1 MSTALRIAH
10 GAFGRVAL
18 LDMDWSLVRHAHPHC
33 HVLLKVEGADT
44 QFVVGDKVYPLTNE
58 TAVLVN
64 GWQPHSYV
72 HDPERPRTV
81 ILALYIEPEW
91 LMAFRPGWAA
101 SGAPGFFSHPS
112 GDVSPRIRG
121 LAMNLAADMMA
132 RPEARAAHEAA
143 AVRPDDRGDRAL
155 HAMAKFPGIDP
166 GDEHAASATGASA
179 GLPPR
184 CGPKPTRR
192 CRLDTFAKEAG
203 LSRAHF
209 FRLFE
214 SSVGVPPKVYLNVV
228 RMERAVDAVLNQI
241 RQRLR
246 YQQAARLCRAGAFHA
261 LLPQPCRRQPARVPQ
276 CFPSRELMLHCTS
289 REMRRDGKF

>member
-44 QFVVGDKVYPLTNE
+44 QFVVGDRVYPLTDD

-72 HDPERPRTV
+72 HDPDRPRTV

-121 LAMNLAADMMA
+121 LAMNLATDMMA
-132 RPEARAAHEAA
+132 RPDARAAHESTLSDLMISVIERFTPWRSFPASIREMN
-143 AVRPDDRGDRAL
+143 VRSGDWR
-155 HAMAKFPGIDP
+155 IRRV
-166 GDEHAASATGASA
+166 AASMRSETRPGAV
-179 GLPPR
+179 
-184 CGPKPTRR
+184 
-192 CRLDTFAKEAG
+192 LDTFAKEAG

-214 SSVGVPPKVYLNVV
+214 SSIGVPPKVYLNVV
-228 RMERAVDAVLNQI
+228 RMEQALDAVLNQSATVCDI
-241 RQRLR
+241 S
-246 YQQAARLCRAGAFHA
+246 ARLGFAEPAHFTRFFRNHAGVSPREF
-261 LLPQPCRRQPARVPQ
+261 RKV
-276 CFPSRELMLHCTS
+276 SRLAS
-289 REMRRDGKF
+289 

>member
-1 MSTALRIAH
+1 MAGASAGHPHLGGIAMSTALRIAH

-18 LDMDWSLVRHAHPHC
+18 LDMDRSLVRHAHPHC

-44 QFVVGDKVYPLTNE
+44 QFVVGDRVFPLTNA

-72 HDPERPRTV
+72 HDPDRPRTV

-101 SGAPGFFSHPS
+101 SGAPGFFGHPS
-112 GDVSPRIRG
+112 GEVSSRIRG

-132 RPEARAAHEAA
+132 RPEARTAHESALSDLMI
-143 AVRPDDRGDRAL
+143 AVIERFTPWRS
-155 HAMAKFPGIDP
+155 FPGSIREMNVHS
-166 GDEHAASATGASA
+166 GDWRIRRIAASMR
-179 GLPPR
+179 LE
-184 CGPKPTRR
+184 TRR
-192 CRLDTFAKEAG
+192 GAVLDTFAKEAG

-214 SSVGVPPKVYLNVV
+214 SSIGVPPKVYLNVV
-228 RMERAVDAVLNQI
+228 RMEQAVDAVLNQSATVRDI
-241 RQRLR
+241 GDQLGFAEPAHFARFFRNHAGVSPREFRNVSRL
-246 YQQAARLCRAGAFHA
+246 A
-261 LLPQPCRRQPARVPQ
+261 
-276 CFPSRELMLHCTS
+276 S
-289 REMRRDGKF
+289 

>member
-44 QFVVGDKVYPLTNE
+44 QFVVGDTVYPLTNQ

-121 LAMNLAADMMA
+121 LTMNLAADMMA
-132 RPEARAAHEAA
+132 RPEARGAHEAA
-143 AVRPDDRGDRAL
+143 LSDLMIAVIERFTPWRSFPASIREMNVSSGDWRIR
-155 HAMAKFPGIDP
+155 KI
-166 GDEHAASATGASA
+166 AASMRAE
-179 GLPPR
+179 
-184 CGPKPTRR
+184 TRR
-192 CRLDTFAKEAG
+192 GVALDTLAKEAG
-203 LSRAHF
+203 LSRSHF

-228 RMERAVDAVLNQI
+228 RMERAVDAVLNQSASVCDI
-241 RQRLR
+241 SKRLGFAEPAHFTR
-246 YQQAARLCRAGAFHA
+246 FFRNHAGVSPREFRNISRLA
-261 LLPQPCRRQPARVPQ
+261 
-276 CFPSRELMLHCTS
+276 S
-289 REMRRDGKF
+289 

>member
-1 MSTALRIAH
+1 MAGARTGRHYLGEIAMSTALRIAH

-44 QFVVGDKVYPLTNE
+44 QFVVGDTVYPLTND

-72 HDPERPRTV
+72 HDPNRPGTV

-101 SGAPGFFSHPS
+101 SGAPGFFSYPS

-121 LAMNLAADMMA
+121 LAMNLAADMMT
-132 RPEARAAHEAA
+132 RPEARVAHESTLSDLMI
-143 AVRPDDRGDRAL
+143 AVIERFTPWRSFPASIREMSARSGDWRIRRVVTSMRSECGRG
-155 HAMAKFPGIDP
+155 
-166 GDEHAASATGASA
+166 GD
-179 GLPPR
+179 
-184 CGPKPTRR
+184 
-192 CRLDTFAKEAG
+192 LDAYAKEAG

-214 SSVGVPPKVYLNVV
+214 SSIGVPPKVYLNVV
-228 RMERAVDAVLNQI
+228 RMEQAVDAVLNQSASVCDI
-241 RQRLR
+241 S
-246 YQQAARLCRAGAFHA
+246 ARLGFAEPAHFTRFFRNHAGVSPREF
-261 LLPQPCRRQPARVPQ
+261 RNV
-276 CFPSRELMLHCTS
+276 SRLAS
-289 REMRRDGKF
+289 

>member
-18 LDMDWSLVRHAHPHC
+18 LDMDWSLVRHANPHC

-58 TAVLVN
+58 TTVLVN

-72 HDPERPRTV
+72 HHPERPRTV

-101 SGAPGFFSHPS
+101 SGAPGFFSDPS

-132 RPEARAAHEAA
+132 RPEARAAHEALLSDLMISVIERFTPWRSFPA
-143 AVRPDDRGDRAL
+143 SIREMNARSGDWRIRKA
-155 HAMAKFPGIDP
+155 
-166 GDEHAASATGASA
+166 AASMRSE
-179 GLPPR
+179 
-184 CGPKPTRR
+184 TRR
-192 CRLDTFAKEAG
+192 GAGLDTFAKEAG

-214 SSVGVPPKVYLNVV
+214 ASIGVPPKVYLNVV
-228 RMERAVDAVLNQI
+228 RVEKAVDAVLNQFASVCDI
-241 RQRLR
+241 SNHLGFAEPAHFTRFFRNHVGVSPREFRTVSRL
-246 YQQAARLCRAGAFHA
+246 A
-261 LLPQPCRRQPARVPQ
+261 
-276 CFPSRELMLHCTS
+276 S
-289 REMRRDGKF
+289 

>member
-44 QFVVGDKVYPLTNE
+44 QFVVGDKVYPLTD
-58 TAVLVN
+58 TAAVLVN

-72 HDPERPRTV
+72 HYPERPRTV

-91 LMAFRPGWAA
+91 LTAFRPGWAA

-112 GDVSPRIRG
+112 GEVSPHIRG

-132 RPEARAAHEAA
+132 RPEARAEHEALLSDLMIAVIERFTPWRSFPASIREMSARGSDWRIRKA
-143 AVRPDDRGDRAL
+143 AAAMRSETGRGAAL
-155 HAMAKFPGIDP
+155 
-166 GDEHAASATGASA
+166 ES
-179 GLPPR
+179 
-184 CGPKPTRR
+184 
-192 CRLDTFAKEAG
+192 FAREAG

-228 RMERAVDAVLNQI
+228 RMEKAVDAVLNQPASVADI
-241 RQRLR
+241 SHQLGFAEPAHFTRFFRNHSGVSPREFRNVSRL
-246 YQQAARLCRAGAFHA
+246 A
-261 LLPQPCRRQPARVPQ
+261 
-276 CFPSRELMLHCTS
+276 S
-289 REMRRDGKF
+289 